1 MFLVFRD
8 IENDIHL
15 IESDKIVSIG
25 KETENSCLLNLGG
38 GYYIP
43 INKSIDEVE
52 KRFFQLGIKVT
63 EL

>member
-25 KETENSCLLNLGG
+25 KETENSWLVNLGG
-38 GYYIP
+38 CYYIP
-43 INKSIDEVE
+43 TNKSKYEI
-52 KRFFQLGIKVT
+52 
-63 EL
+63 